1 MKTHLFALAAAMMM
15 AGSTVLANHDASHRP
30 YAEDVVSLY
39 KADGFTRFEVRN
51 GITQVKIEAYRN
63 GEKVE
68 IILDKTTGEILKRET
83 SPVGAFEND
92 TPGVFIRERNRDFL
106 DADDDDDDSTDDND
120 SNDDEDSNDDD
131 SNDDDSNDDNDDDRA
146 GSDDDSDDDNDDD
159 DSDNGSSDD
168 NGDDDSSDD

>member
-1 MKTHLFALAAAMMM
+1 MKIHLFALAAAMMM
-15 AGSTVLANHDASHRP
+15 AGSTVLADHDASHRP

-83 SPVGAFEND
+83 ETAGIFEN
-92 TPGVFIRERNRDFL
+92 TKPGEFFSERNRDFL
-106 DADDDDDDSTDDND
+106 RVDDD
-120 SNDDEDSNDDD
+120 SNDDDEDGDDSEDDSSDDDSDDNSDGSDDSDD
-131 SNDDDSNDDNDDDRA
+131 SNDDDSNDDNGGDRD
-146 GSDDDSDDDNDDD
+146 GSDDSDDD
-159 DSDNGSSDD
+159 
-168 NGDDDSSDD
+168 

>member
-106 DADDDDDDSTDDND
+106 DADDDDSSDDND
-120 SNDDEDSNDDD
+120 SNDDED

>member
-106 DADDDDDDSTDDND
+106 DADDDDSSDDND

>member
-106 DADDDDDDSTDDND
+106 DADDDDSTDDN
-120 SNDDEDSNDDD
+120 D